1 MLINNCSWFGM
12 KIRLISILTIVLISL
27 YPSFTYPVEIEY
39 PDWSNTLGGISI
51 TDSKKLVYITGF
63 GSGKYTSTAY
73 SVAKVKIR
81 SKRNIVLLNL
91 IVAQVKDAFHMSRI
105 YSNRSEAHS
114 ILKKLKKQSLT
125 TNYTHLHKI
134 ESFITKQYNTDDF
147 ECYLK
152 MGMSYNRFKS
162 LREKL
167 FSRIENS
174 SVFTYKELKLF
185 NYIRKNIIEIENMND
200 YSLKLKWINAYD
212 VGF

>member
-1 MLINNCSWFGM
+1 M
-12 KIRLISILTIVLISL
+12 KIRLISLLTIVLISL
-27 YPSFTYPVEIEY
+27 YPGFAYPVDIEY
-39 PDWSNTLGGISI
+39 PDWSNALGGISI
-51 TDSKKLVYITGF
+51 TEPDKCIYVTGF
-63 GSGKYTSTAY
+63 GSGKYTTTAY

-81 SKRNIVLLNL
+81 SKRNLVLLNL

-105 YSNRSEAHS
+105 YTNRSEAHS

-152 MGMSYNRFKS
+152 MGMSYERF
-162 LREKL
+162 RDTRDKL
-167 FSRIENS
+167 FNKLEDTSI
-174 SVFTYKELKLF
+174 FTYRELKLF
-185 NYIRKNIIEIENMND
+185 KHIRNTINMIDNMSK
-200 YSLKLKWINAYD
+200 YSLKLKWINSYD